1 MRATARPSRGFTL
14 VELLVVIAIIGTLI
28 GLLLPAVQAAREAGR
43 RNSCMNNMTQIQK
56 AAIKYEADMGF
67 LPGWRHENLAKSATV
82 SGSAA
87 PTYSWPVQ
95 LLPNL
100 ERNDLFEARTTPVG
114 TLAKVDTDIS
124 IFKCPSSPGASLGG
138 LAYAGNCGSGVN
150 ANVSTLKKGDGVML
164 DTTRPNH
171 RISLDFIVAGD
182 GATNTI
188 FFTEKSGPIAQAVSW
203 GIAVEESPWGTNDG
217 AMPGVRLNGTE
228 ATQNPV
234 VNPVI
239 NSTDSSVVAWA
250 PSSSHPGGVV
260 VAYCGGNTSFLK
272 DTISLNVYCQ
282 LMTSSSKY
290 AGDAYKTG
298 VLPPLDE
305 GSVR

>member
-1 MRATARPSRGFTL
+1 MHTHSRPHHGFTL

-56 AAIKYEADMGF
+56 AAIRYEADMGF
-67 LPGWRHENLAKSATV
+67 LPGWRHANLAS
-82 SGSAA
+82 SGTSA

-100 ERNDLFEARTTPVG
+100 ERNDLFEARNSAG
-114 TLAKVDTDIS
+114 TLSTVSTDLS
-124 IFKCPSSPGASLGG
+124 VFKCPSSPGVSAGG

-150 ANVSTLKKGDGVML
+150 GSVASLRKGDGVMF
-164 DTTRPNH
+164 DTTRPGH
-171 RISLDFIVAGD
+171 KISLDFVVAGD

-188 FFTEKSGPIAQAVSW
+188 FFTEKNGPIAQAIVW
-203 GIAVEESPWGTNDG
+203 GAAVGESPWGTDDG
-217 AMPGVRLNGTE
+217 ILPGVRLNGTGGS
-228 ATQNPV
+228 T
-234 VNPVI
+234 VI
-239 NSTDSSVVAWA
+239 NSTDSSVAAWA

-260 VAYCGGNTSFLK
+260 VAYCGGNTSFLR
-272 DTISLNVYCQ
+272 DTVSLDVYSQ

-290 AGDAYKTG
+290 ASDAYKI
-298 VLPPLDE
+298 LPPLDE
-305 GSVR
+305 GSIR